1 MQLLHMSAD
10 EPRWRQFAERSAT
23 SPLQLPA
30 WLDVLI
36 RAYRLHARVLAL
48 SDGTGT
54 VMAALP
60 MIRSKLP
67 WRRGW
72 TSLPFTDMCDPV
84 ALSREWRD
92 QLLAKVADDATDG
105 PILVRTDV
113 RLRGWTSRQ
122 LGTVQ
127 VIDVSSGAE
136 GVMRDASSA
145 TRRNLKRAQRGD
157 AGLSARPITG
167 DSEFLGSNLDLTVQS
182 RRRLGAPTQ
191 PRRYWEEIWGLHA
204 RGGALTVGV
213 YLAGRLVAS
222 GVFVLGE
229 RYAVYKYGAS
239 DSATWELRPNHLMF
253 ATAFDEL
260 AARGVRTMDFGMTDL
275 ANRSLREF
283 KRRWGGEEKA
293 AHYSATDPRLLPDSL
308 EPGRLLTRTIQHSP
322 ALVGRGVGAL
332 AYPLVA

>member
-1 MQLLHMSAD
+1 MQLVHMSAD
-10 EPRWRQFAERSAT
+10 EPSWRQFAQRAAT

-54 VMAALP
+54 VVAALP
-60 MIRSKLP
+60 MIRRKLP
-67 WRRGW
+67 WRPGW
-72 TSLPFTDMCDPV
+72 TALPFTDTFDAV
-84 ALSREWRD
+84 ALSRERHD
-92 QLLAKVADDATDG
+92 ALLAKVAADATDG

-113 RLRGWTSRQ
+113 RLPGWTSRQ

-127 VIDVSSGAE
+127 VVDVSSGAA

-145 TRRNLKRAQRGD
+145 TRRNLKRALRRDG
-157 AGLSARPITG
+157 GLSASAIT
-167 DSEFLGSNLDLTVQS
+167 DASEFLGPNLDLMVRS
-182 RRRLGAPTQ
+182 RRRLGTPTQ
-191 PRRYWEEIWGLHA
+191 PRRYWDEVWGLHA

-229 RYAVYKYGAS
+229 RHAVYKYGAS
-239 DSATWELRPNHLMF
+239 DSATWGLRPNHLMF

-260 AARGVRTMDFGMTDL
+260 AARGVQTMDFGMTDL
-275 ANRSLREF
+275 ANRSLRDF
-283 KRRWGGEEKA
+283 KSRWGGEEKA

-308 EPGRLLTRTIQHSP
+308 EPGRLLTRTIQHTP
-322 ALVGRGVGAL
+322 GLVGRGVGAL

>member
-1 MQLLHMSAD
+1 MSPE
-10 EPRWRQFAERSAT
+10 EPSWRQFAQRAAT
-23 SPLQLPA
+23 TPLQLPA

-48 SDGTGT
+48 ADGAGA
-54 VMAALP
+54 VNAALP

-72 TSLPFTDMCDPV
+72 TSLPYTDMFDPV
-84 ALSREWRD
+84 ALGRERRD
-92 QLLAKVADDATDG
+92 ELLGKIVDDATDG
-105 PILVRTDV
+105 PILIRTNV
-113 RLRGWTSRQ
+113 ALPGWTSRQ
-122 LGTVQ
+122 VGTVQ

-145 TRRNLKRAQRGD
+145 TQRNLKRAQRQG
-157 AGLSARPITG
+157 AGLSARPITEA
-167 DSEFLGSNLDLTVQS
+167 SEFLGANLALMAQS

-191 PRRYWEEIWGLHA
+191 PRRYWDAVWGLHV

-222 GVFVLGE
+222 GIFIVGE
-229 RYAVYKYGAS
+229 KYAVYKYGAS
-239 DSATWELRPNHLMF
+239 DSATWKLRPNHLMF

-260 AARGVRTMDFGMTDL
+260 AARGVRTMDFGITDL

-283 KRRWGGEEKA
+283 KSRWGGQEKP

-308 EPGRLLTRTIQHSP
+308 EPGQLLTRTIQHTP
-322 ALVGRGVGAL
+322 ELVGRGVGAL
-332 AYPLVA
+332 AYPLIA